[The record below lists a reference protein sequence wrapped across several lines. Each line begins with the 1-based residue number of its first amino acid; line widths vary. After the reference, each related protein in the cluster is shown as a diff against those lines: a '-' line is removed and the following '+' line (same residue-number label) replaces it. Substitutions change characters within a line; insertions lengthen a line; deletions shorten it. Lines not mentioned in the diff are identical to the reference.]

1 MINMWGAKYVTW
13 TCCLR
18 FNVSYSKVLNKNKEK
33 KYERVLEINTN
44 SMEI

>member
-1 MINMWGAKYVTW
+1 MLEGRDDKYAG

-33 KYERVLEINTN
+33 KYEGVLEINTN